1 MQCEKMSGKEFG
13 VAMTAAQ
20 RRHVDGHDAQ
30 AVIEIG
36 AELAGAHQLLQGP
49 VGRGD
54 KPYIH
59 GAVAYST
66 DAADRAVL
74 DQLQQLELHG
84 WFDITDLVEEKR
96 AAVGCFDQTNS
107 AILGIG
113 ERPSLVAEQFRFE
126 ELHRQ
131 RRTVDLD
138 ERRGL
143 SRAFEMQR
151 ARHQLFAGAGLSA
164 NQHCR
169 RLSLD
174 KAPLCLDQ
182 RANTLAQ
189 LLHRRRF
196 ADQPG
201 EAATVRLAPVEVGQR
216 ALQLFLAEGLVD
228 QDFELAENN
237 RLRQVVAGSG
247 LHRIDGRLHVSVPGN
262 AHDLGPRIAP
272 AKLVEDLEPVQIGQ
286 IQVEQDEIELGFIEK
301 PNPFG
306 RGSGDEDV
314 VTASLE
320 IALDVLGKYL
330 FVLDQEDPAR
340 HPSSSGRRGQ
350 DATGC
355 GGRRRSTNIYNRQW
369 RYGLIH
375 INRTESSLAGAIYA
389 LGRAPMRTKHTCQE
403 DS

>member
-20 RRHVDGHDAQ
+20 RRHVDGYDAQ
-30 AVIEIG
+30 AVIQIG
-36 AELAGAHQLLQGP
+36 AELAGTHQFLQGP

-54 KPYIH
+54 EPHIH

-66 DAADRAVL
+66 DAADRAIL

-84 WFDITDLVEEKR
+84 WFDITDLVEEQR
-96 AAVGCFDQTNS
+96 AAVGCFHQTNP

-113 ERPSLVAEQFRFE
+113 ERPSLVAEQFRLE

-138 ERRGL
+138 ERRGF

-164 NQHCR
+164 NQHRR

-174 KAPLCLDQ
+174 EAPLSLDQ

-196 ADQPG
+196 ADEPG

-216 ALQLFLAEGLVD
+216 ALQLFLAESLVD
-228 QDFELAENN
+228 QDFELAEND

-247 LHRIDGRLHVSVPGN
+247 LHRVDCGLHVSMPAN
-262 AHDLGPRIAP
+262 AHYLHPRIAP
-272 AKLVEDLEPVQIGQ
+272 AKLVQDLEPVQIGQ
-286 IQVEQDEIELGFIEK
+286 IEVEQDEIELGFIEK
-301 PNPFG
+301 SNPVG
-306 RGSGDEDV
+306 RSSGDEGLV
-314 VTASLE
+314 AASLK

-350 DATGC
+350 AATGAAADDAPEA
-355 GGRRRSTNIYNRQW
+355 YNFQW
-369 RYGLIH
+369 PYG
-375 INRTESSLAGAIYA
+375 
-389 LGRAPMRTKHTCQE
+389 
-403 DS
+403 

>member
-54 KPYIH
+54 EPYIH

-84 WFDITDLVEEKR
+84 WFDITDLVEEQR
-96 AAVGCFDQTNS
+96 AAVGCFDQTNP

-126 ELHRQ
+126 ELHREC
-131 RRTVDLD
+131 RTVDLD

-164 NQHCR
+164 NQHR
-169 RLSLD
+169 WRLSLD

-182 RANTLAQ
+182 GANTLAQ

-196 ADQPG
+196 AD
-201 EAATVRLAPVEVGQR
+201 ELVETATVRLARVEVGQR
-216 ALQLFLAEGLVD
+216 ALQLFLAESLVD
-228 QDFELAENN
+228 QDFKLAEND
-237 RLRQVVAGSG
+237 RLRQVVVGSG
-247 LHRIDGRLHVSVPGN
+247 LHCIDCGLHVSVPGN
-262 AHDLGPRIAP
+262 THDFDPCVAP
-272 AKLVEDLEPVQIGQ
+272 ANLVEDLEPVQIGQ
-286 IQVEQDEIELGFIEK
+286 IQVEQDEVELGFVEM
-301 PNPFG
+301 PDPLG
-306 RGSGDEDV
+306 RSCGDEDLV
-314 VTASLE
+314 AASVE
-320 IALDVLGKYL
+320 IAFDVLGKYL
-330 FVLDQEDPAR
+330 FVLDQEDTAR
-340 HPSSSGRRGQ
+340 HLIKLRSAWSGPRG
-350 DATGC
+350 GC
-355 GGRRRSTNIYNRQW
+355 GGPTTLRTLTTSN
-369 RYGLIH
+369 GL
-375 INRTESSLAGAIYA
+375 
-389 LGRAPMRTKHTCQE
+389 MV
-403 DS
+403 